1 MSPRDGQCRC
11 AWHGVTIW
19 HVRRRVNVHLIDHAD
34 ALMRRWLLLLVLG
47 AVGCEK
53 PPAPEAS
60 PREAASAPRD
70 TSPKP
75 ALVPAA
81 QAVDTTSAR
90 VSLTIPQACEAFAAI
105 FTASAAANGIAS
117 SEVGVPRDTSMS
129 FGETAPE
136 QLEPGCRVAWSD
148 TAKEAPLRDVLTR
161 AGAAGWKERFGLLSA
176 DGPDGSVLAMSRG
189 DVACL
194 VSGQW
199 DGGDD
204 SDSTYVPA
212 KGFEISASCFANR
225 PDRY

>member
-1 MSPRDGQCRC
+1 MSRRDGQCRC

-75 ALVPAA
+75 ALVPAP

-117 SEVGVPRDTSMS
+117 SEVGVPRDTAMS
-129 FGETAPE
+129 FGETRPE
-136 QLEPGCRVAWSD
+136 QLEAGCRVAGVTVHQVTAELDHGPILDQAVVPVLPGD
-148 TAKEAPLRDVLTR
+148 TEVLLATR
-161 AGAAGWKERFGLLSA
+161 VLSQEHLLYPRAIAGW
-176 DGPDGSVLAMSRG
+176 LAAR
-189 DVACL
+189 
-194 VSGQW
+194 
-199 DGGDD
+199 
-204 SDSTYVPA
+204 
-212 KGFEISASCFANR
+212 R
-225 PDRY
+225 